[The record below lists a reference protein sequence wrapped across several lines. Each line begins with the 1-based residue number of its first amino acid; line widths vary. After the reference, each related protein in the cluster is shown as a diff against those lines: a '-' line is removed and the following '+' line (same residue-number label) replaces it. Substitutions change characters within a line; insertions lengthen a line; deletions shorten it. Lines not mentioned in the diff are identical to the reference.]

1 MSGDETMK
9 KGAKGALPVWHT
21 CAKTA
26 MKLKLIDKDGW
37 KQLIEAYEKGMGDHY
52 AAIDAEL
59 KEAKK
64 KAEADAPKKASKAAT
79 VAELQK
85 QMKEMQAKIDAVA
98 K

>member
-1 MSGDETMK
+1 MSGDGEMK
-9 KGAKGALPVWHT
+9 KGAKGAQPTWHA

-26 MKLKLIDKDGW
+26 LNMKLIDKDGW
-37 KQLIEAYEKGMGDHY
+37 KRLVEAFEKGMAEHY

-64 KAEADAPKKASKAAT
+64 ADAPKKAKAAT